1 MVAQIAAD
9 VGLDSTDLLQGEV
22 EALGKRLE
30 DVKESIQTLADVAEA
45 RAQSE
50 SEYNE
55 NIVQTKSYLNDVQQ
69 VRHFFFH
76 LIFFIGKFCDIKTV
90 LKPNKP
96 PIQLNNRNGVTDS
109 HSLFLMFVYNTLCG
123 IVLIMTYLL
132 NTK

>member
-22 EALGKRLE
+22 DALGKRLE

-69 VRHFFFH
+69 VIHFNLILFLSEFFFFD
-76 LIFFIGKFCDIKTV
+76 IIKTV
-90 LKPNKP
+90 LNKPNKL
-96 PIQLNNRNGVTDS
+96 PIQLNNINGVTKS
-109 HSLFLMFVYNTLCG
+109 YCFFLMFVMWNSLDND
-123 IVLIMTYLL
+123 LPF
-132 NTK
+132 

>member
-22 EALGKRLE
+22 DALGKRLE

-45 RAQSE
+45 RALSE

-69 VRHFFFH
+69 VIFFFI
-76 LIFFIGKFCDIKTV
+76 LCCLFFFFLSEIFLYSIKS
-90 LKPNKP
+90 K
-96 PIQLNNRNGVTDS
+96 
-109 HSLFLMFVYNTLCG
+109 
-123 IVLIMTYLL
+123 
-132 NTK
+132 